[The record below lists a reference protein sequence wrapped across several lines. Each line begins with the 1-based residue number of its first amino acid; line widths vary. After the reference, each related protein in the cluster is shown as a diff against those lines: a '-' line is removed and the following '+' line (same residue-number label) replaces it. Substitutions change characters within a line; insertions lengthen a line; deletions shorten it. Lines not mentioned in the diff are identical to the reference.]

1 MEYLTE
7 WPPKDDHS
15 YTGSSEDN
23 RTLDLPCPAA
33 KRPRHGTGMS
43 TKGKLSVE
51 EIVLAESEL
60 PQSAAALLARWW
72 KLKAREPSALTLERQ
87 KLIPASSNP
96 HTLLHHIARY
106 GQGVACRSI
115 CDESHRISSK
125 VPDQPLSLVSNVVGL
140 ISCQLMRY
148 LLVVW
153 SVGGNVRTLITE

>member
-15 YTGSSEDN
+15 YMGSSEDN

-33 KRPRHGTGMS
+33 KRPRHGTGTS
-43 TKGKLSVE
+43 TEGKLSIE

-60 PQSAAALLARWW
+60 SHSAAALLARWW
-72 KLKAREPSALTLERQ
+72 KLKAQEPSALTLERQ

-106 GQGVACRSI
+106 GQGVAMYVSPVEAFVVSPTALAAKDQTNLCPLFLMWW
-115 CDESHRISSK
+115 DSS
-125 VPDQPLSLVSNVVGL
+125 VAN
-140 ISCQLMRY
+140 
-148 LLVVW
+148 
-153 SVGGNVRTLITE
+153 